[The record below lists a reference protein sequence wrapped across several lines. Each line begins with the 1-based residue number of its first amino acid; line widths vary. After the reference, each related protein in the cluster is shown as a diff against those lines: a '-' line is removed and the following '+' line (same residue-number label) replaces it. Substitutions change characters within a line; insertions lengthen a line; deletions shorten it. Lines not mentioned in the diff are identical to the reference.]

1 MVWGNNHA
9 GGYFYS
15 TKMLD
20 FITQKKW
27 CAILYQMQYICIHN
41 IVQRIFLNKRSY
53 KNEETIH
60 FMGEL
65 SFGVI
70 IMWVSVLLGCMECV
84 FGQWAISSLLCIALA
99 HYSHMK
105 TIYMCYVS
113 LSLFFLSLYYT
124 AFDGT
129 ELILF
134 ACGFVGTSFK
144 QKFLHENCGI
154 FEWYINARHPLGICD
169 F

>member
-20 FITQKKW
+20 FITEKW

-41 IVQRIFLNKRSY
+41 VVQRIPLNKRSY

-70 IMWVSVLLGCMECV
+70 IMRVSVLLGCMECV

-113 LSLFFLSLYYT
+113 LSLFLSSFFLCIIPLLMRSSFCSLVDLLVQVLSRNFCMKIVAYLSDT
-124 AFDGT
+124 
-129 ELILF
+129 
-134 ACGFVGTSFK
+134 
-144 QKFLHENCGI
+144 
-154 FEWYINARHPLGICD
+154 
-169 F
+169 

>member
-20 FITQKKW
+20 FITKKW
-27 CAILYQMQYICIHN
+27 CAILYQTQYICIHN
-41 IVQRIFLNKRSY
+41 IVQRISLNKRSY

-113 LSLFFLSLYYT
+113 LSLFLSSFFLCIIPLLMARSSFCSLVDLLVQVLSRNFCMKIVAYLSDT
-124 AFDGT
+124 
-129 ELILF
+129 
-134 ACGFVGTSFK
+134 
-144 QKFLHENCGI
+144 
-154 FEWYINARHPLGICD
+154 
-169 F
+169 